1 MPPEPLLEV
10 RDLSIHLLSHRA
22 ILSGVSFDIP
32 TATIAGLSG
41 DSGSG
46 KTTLALALLNLLPP
60 AQYRVEGQ
68 VLLRGRDLLTLD
80 ERALQSVRGA
90 AIAMIFQD
98 PLLALNPVLRIRR
111 QIAEILRAHHAEGN
125 PADLLSLAGIPSPA
139 RILAAYPHELSG
151 GERQRVTIAQALACR
166 PALIVADEPFTS
178 LAAPGVVALAAL
190 FRRLRDRFRTSFLLI
205 GHHPGIL
212 AATAGTGLKPI
223 RPNSPDGECGTQVMY
238 TLPTTEQADEFAR
251 LGESP
256 ADPDDRL
263 TSLQPFTPSSSEVSA
278 RR

>member
-1 MPPEPLLEV
+1 MGRPGPSALEPGRSHRIGRMPPEPLLEV
-10 RDLSIHLLSHRA
+10 RHLSIHLLSHRA

-46 KTTLALALLNLLPP
+46 KTTLALALLNLLTP
-60 AQYRVEGQ
+60 AQYRVCGQ
-68 VLLRGRDLLTLD
+68 MLLRGRDLLTLD

-90 AIAMIFQD
+90 
-98 PLLALNPVLRIRR
+98 
-111 QIAEILRAHHAEGN
+111 QIADILRAHHAAGD
-125 PADLLSLAGIPSPA
+125 PADLLSLCGIPSPT

-178 LAAPGVVALAAL
+178 LDAPRVLDLAAL
-190 FRRLRDRFRTSFLLI
+190 FRRLRDRSGTSFLLI

-212 AATAGTGLKPI
+212 ATTA
-223 RPNSPDGECGTQVMY
+223 
-238 TLPTTEQADEFAR
+238 
-251 LGESP
+251 
-256 ADPDDRL
+256 DRL
-263 TSLQPFTPSSSEVSA
+263 LVLRDGTLANGEVHA
-278 RR
+278 R

>member
-10 RDLSIHLLSHRA
+10 RHLSIHLLPYRGILRA
-22 ILSGVSFDIP
+22 VSFDIP

-60 AQYRVEGQ
+60 AQYRVAGQ

-90 AIAMIFQD
+90 AIAIVFQD

-151 GERQRVTIAQALACR
+151 GERQRVTIAQALACQ

-178 LAAPGVVALAAL
+178 LDAPRVLELAAL
-190 FRRLRDRFRTSFLLI
+190 FRRLRDRSGTSFLLI

-212 AATAGTGLKPI
+212 ATTA
-223 RPNSPDGECGTQVMY
+223 
-238 TLPTTEQADEFAR
+238 
-251 LGESP
+251 
-256 ADPDDRL
+256 DRL
-263 TSLQPFTPSSSEVSA
+263 LVLRDGTLANGEVHA
-278 RR
+278 R